1 MKQFIILVIGL
12 ILTGLF
18 GAWMALVID
27 PCLGGC

>member
-27 PCLGGC
+27 PMMGG

>member
-1 MKQFIILVIGL
+1 MKQFIILAISL

-27 PCLGGC
+27 PFLNG